1 MSPKQVVEAALRNNA
16 PSIAFTYTEPT
27 VFYEYMF
34 DTAVLAHAEG
44 LKTVMISNGYI
55 NPAPLADLIV

>member
-1 MSPKQVVEAALRNNA
+1 MVPEQVVEAALQNHV

-34 DTAVLAHAEG
+34 DTAVLARSKG
-44 LKTVMISNGYI
+44 LKQ
-55 NPAPLADLIV
+55 